1 MIDPRQLTCAVIG
14 AGRMGVRHVQ
24 AAKQLGMQIVGIMD
38 VVEATAKNACKSEG
52 LPESAAFDDA
62 RAMLAKT
69 KPQAV
74 VIATTAPS
82 HCDLVIAAAEAG
94 VRHILCEKPLASSL
108 EEAERMLAAC
118 ERTGAQLAVNHQMRF
133 MPNYFRI
140 KALIG
145 SESIGPLVAVQVAGS
160 NFGLAMNGSHYFE
173 MFRYM
178 TDRDI
183 HAVQAWLDDVRLAN
197 PRGPQFDDRAGQVRA
212 TTAEGLSLF
221 IDFSAGAGHG
231 LQCTYICRYAHITV
245 DELAGEI
252 RITARKA
259 EYRDLP
265 TTRYGMPA
273 DIERIAIE
281 PVEVIQPT
289 ISLWKAMLSGETFP
303 QGCDAGLHALRC
315 LVAAHASHASS
326 GSPVALADT
335 MLSPS
340 QRFNWA

>member
-1 MIDPRQLTCAVIG
+1 MTNLRQLTCAVIG
-14 AGRMGVRHVQ
+14 AGRMGVRHIQ
-24 AAKQLGMQIVGIMD
+24 AVKQLGMTVVG
-38 VVEATAKNACKSEG
+38 VVDIDLGTAKAACKSEG
-52 LPESAAFDDA
+52 LPEVAAFNDTNK
-62 RAMLAKT
+62 MLDQT
-69 KPQAV
+69 RPQAV

-82 HCDLVIAAAEAG
+82 HCDLVLAAAESGA
-94 VRHILCEKPLASSL
+94 RFILCEKPLASSI
-108 EEAERMLAAC
+108 EDAERMLAAC
-118 ERTGAQLAVNHQMRF
+118 SSTGALLAVNHQMRF

-145 SESIGPLVAVQVAGS
+145 SERIGSLVAVQVAGS

-178 TDRDI
+178 TDRNI
-183 HAVQAWLDDVRLAN
+183 NAVQAWFDDVKLAN

-212 TTAEGLSLF
+212 TTADGLSLF

-231 LQCTYICRYAHITV
+231 LQCTYICRYAQITV

-281 PVEVIQPT
+281 PVEVVAPT
-289 ISLWKAMLSGETFP
+289 IALWQAMLSGETFP
-303 QGCDAGLHALRC
+303 QGNDAGLHALRC
-315 LVAAHASHASS
+315 LVAAHASNARQ
-326 GSPVALADT
+326 GRPVALADT
-335 MLSPS
+335 TLSPS
-340 QRFNWA
+340 QRFDWA